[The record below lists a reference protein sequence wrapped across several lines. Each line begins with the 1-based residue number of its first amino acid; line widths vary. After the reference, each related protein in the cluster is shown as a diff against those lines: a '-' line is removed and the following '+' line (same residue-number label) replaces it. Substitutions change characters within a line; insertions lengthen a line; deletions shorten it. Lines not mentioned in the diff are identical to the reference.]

1 MFQVF
6 KRLRCPRNN
15 SHFNTNS
22 PPSSYRAWREI
33 SFQHTNYTQFKL
45 LLHTWRKLYQSSK
58 VGDNL
63 ELPSH
68 LIAGKSS
75 PFLGWW
81 RFLSPLHAALRP
93 LTAEHHNNSAC
104 GMMVSY
110 RFFGCGLTGYC
121 WSRCSCPYCT
131 CLFNDL
137 HYFKVSPIQDEQLKS
152 QPYLNLVSTE
162 AHFYFFLGLAPRSSC
177 ESHVNSRH
185 S

>member
-33 SFQHTNYTQFKL
+33 SFQHTIYTQFKL
-45 LLHTWRKLYQSSK
+45 LHRWRKLYQSSK

-75 PFLGWW
+75 PFLGRW

-93 LTAEHHNNSAC
+93 LTADIQNITIIPLVAWWFLTVSSGVIWLDTAGPDVAAPTALVFSTTCIILKFHPYKMNN
-104 GMMVSY
+104 
-110 RFFGCGLTGYC
+110 
-121 WSRCSCPYCT
+121 
-131 CLFNDL
+131 
-137 HYFKVSPIQDEQLKS
+137 
-152 QPYLNLVSTE
+152 
-162 AHFYFFLGLAPRSSC
+162 
-177 ESHVNSRH
+177 
-185 S
+185 

>member
-33 SFQHTNYTQFKL
+33 SFQHTIYTFK

-75 PFLGWW
+75 PFLGRW
-81 RFLSPLHAALRP
+81 RFLSPLRAALRP
-93 LTAEHHNNSAC
+93 LTADIQNITIIPLVAWWWFLTVSSGVIWLDTAGTVVSAPTAP
-104 GMMVSY
+104 VFS
-110 RFFGCGLTGYC
+110 T
-121 WSRCSCPYCT
+121 T
-131 CLFNDL
+131 CII
-137 HYFKVSPIQDEQLKS
+137 YVSPIQHGQLKS
-152 QPYLNLVSTE
+152 QPYLTLVSTE
-162 AHFYFFLGLAPRSSC
+162 ARLSLF
-177 ESHVNSRH
+177 
-185 S
+185 

>member
-33 SFQHTNYTQFKL
+33 SFQHTIYTWFK
-45 LLHTWRKLYQSSK
+45 LLHTWRKLYQSNK

-75 PFLGWW
+75 PFLGRW
-81 RFLSPLHAALRP
+81 RFLSPLRAALIFRYS
-93 LTAEHHNNSAC
+93 EHHNNFAC
-104 GMMVSY
+104 GMMMVSY
-110 RFFGCGLTGYC
+110 RFFGCDLTGYC
-121 WSRCSCPYCT
+121 WYSCICPYRT
-131 CLFNDL
+131 CLFHDL
-137 HYFKVSPIQDEQLKS
+137 HYLSFTHTTWTIKKS
-152 QPYLNLVSTE
+152 TLFEFGLDWS
-162 AHFYFFLGLAPRSSC
+162 AFFFILDLAPKSSC
-177 ESHVNSRH
+177 KSHVYSRH

>member
-33 SFQHTNYTQFKL
+33 SFQHTIYTQFKL
-45 LLHTWRKLYQSSK
+45 LHRWRKLYQSSK

-75 PFLGWW
+75 PFLGRW

-93 LTAEHHNNSAC
+93 LTADIQNITIIPLVAWWWFLTVSSGVVWLDTAGPDVAAPTALVFSTTFIILKFHPYKMNN
-104 GMMVSY
+104 
-110 RFFGCGLTGYC
+110 
-121 WSRCSCPYCT
+121 
-131 CLFNDL
+131 
-137 HYFKVSPIQDEQLKS
+137 
-152 QPYLNLVSTE
+152 
-162 AHFYFFLGLAPRSSC
+162 
-177 ESHVNSRH
+177 
-185 S
+185 

>member
-33 SFQHTNYTQFKL
+33 SFQHTIYTFK

-75 PFLGWW
+75 PFLGRW
-81 RFLSPLHAALRP
+81 RFLSPLRAALRP
-93 LTAEHHNNSAC
+93 LTAYIQNITIIPLVAWWWFLTVSSGVVWLDTAGPDVAAPTALVFSTTFIILKFHPYKMNN
-104 GMMVSY
+104 
-110 RFFGCGLTGYC
+110 
-121 WSRCSCPYCT
+121 
-131 CLFNDL
+131 
-137 HYFKVSPIQDEQLKS
+137 
-152 QPYLNLVSTE
+152 
-162 AHFYFFLGLAPRSSC
+162 
-177 ESHVNSRH
+177 
-185 S
+185 

>member
-33 SFQHTNYTQFKL
+33 SFQHTIYTQFKL
-45 LLHTWRKLYQSSK
+45 LHRWRKLYQSSK

-75 PFLGWW
+75 PFLGQW
-81 RFLSPLHAALRP
+81 RFLSPLRAALRP
-93 LTAEHHNNSAC
+93 LTAYIQNITIIPLPIHFRWRTPSPWSGCPLPRQSMISMTGVNNWTLSLS
-104 GMMVSY
+104 V
-110 RFFGCGLTGYC
+110 
-121 WSRCSCPYCT
+121 
-131 CLFNDL
+131 
-137 HYFKVSPIQDEQLKS
+137 VVLK
-152 QPYLNLVSTE
+152 
-162 AHFYFFLGLAPRSSC
+162 
-177 ESHVNSRH
+177 
-185 S
+185 

>member
-1 MFQVF
+1 MEKVIFPSVTFSKPYSSKILVF
-6 KRLRCPRNN
+6 RKTFYTLYSYSARKWQHHLPSQLLSCLKRNIL
-15 SHFNTNS
+15 STQ
-22 PPSSYRAWREI
+22 I
-33 SFQHTNYTQFKL
+33 YTWFK
-45 LLHTWRKLYQSSK
+45 LLHTWRKLYQSNK
-58 VGDNL
+58 VGDNF
-63 ELPSH
+63 ELSSH

-162 AHFYFFLGLAPRSSC
+162 AHFS
-177 ESHVNSRH
+177 
-185 S
+185 